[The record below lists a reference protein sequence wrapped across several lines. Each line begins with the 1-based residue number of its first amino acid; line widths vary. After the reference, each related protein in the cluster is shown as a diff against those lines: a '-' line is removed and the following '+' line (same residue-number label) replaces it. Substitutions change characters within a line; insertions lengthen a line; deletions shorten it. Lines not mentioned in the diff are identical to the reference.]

1 MKESDTIAAIATPI
15 GVGGVGV
22 VRISGEAAERVLK
35 KVFRSKNEKYEN
47 RKMYFGVFCG
57 KGFRDSCLAVL
68 FRAPHSYT
76 GEDVAEIH
84 CHGGRTLVHAV
95 LESVLAQGVRLADKG
110 EFTKRA
116 FLNGKLS
123 LSESE
128 GIIEMI
134 QAESRA
140 EINASYHLMTG
151 ELTRKVKEIQDGL
164 TDLIASLEAALDYP
178 QEEFDAVNTEREVRA
193 ADSRL
198 QTLLQTYASGK
209 LIKDGVGV
217 VLAGAPNAG
226 KSSLLNALL
235 SYDRAIVTEI
245 AGTTRD
251 AISESVEIDGIRFR
265 LTDTAGIR
273 ESRDP
278 IEKLG
283 VQRSRQAIAEADLI
297 LYVLDTDAQNDDSEE
312 ILPLLAEKKVIAVY
326 NKNDRKDFKKKPPKQ
341 LRTEYE
347 MQVSAKTGDGIG
359 ALKALMAEIVK
370 RDLISQNG
378 LILTN
383 ERHVNAL
390 QRAERLLSGLLADP
404 AATPDIAVMEL
415 TSAWQILGEITGTT
429 ASEEIVDAVFSKFCL
444 GK

>member
-134 QAESRA
+134 HAESRA

-178 QEEFDAVNTEREVRA
+178 EEEFDAVNTEREVRA

-198 QTLLQTYASGK
+198 QTLLKTYASGK

-273 ESRDP
+273 ESCDP

-341 LRTEYE
+341 LHTEYE

-390 QRAERLLSGLLADP
+390 ERAERLLSGLLADS

-415 TSAWQILGEITGTT
+415 TSAWKILGEITGTT

>member
-134 QAESRA
+134 HAESRA

-178 QEEFDAVNTEREVRA
+178 EEEFDAVNTEREVRA

-198 QTLLQTYASGK
+198 QTLLKTYASGK

>member
-178 QEEFDAVNTEREVRA
+178 EEEFDAVNTEREVRA

>member
-134 QAESRA
+134 HAESRA

-178 QEEFDAVNTEREVRA
+178 EEEFDAVNTEREVRA

-390 QRAERLLSGLLADP
+390 ERAERLLSGLLADP

>member
-134 QAESRA
+134 HAESRA

-178 QEEFDAVNTEREVRA
+178 EEEFDAVNTEREVRA

-198 QTLLQTYASGK
+198 RILLQTYASGK

-273 ESRDP
+273 ESCDP

-297 LYVLDTDAQNDDSEE
+297 LYVLDTDVQNDDSEE

-341 LRTEYE
+341 LHTEYE

-390 QRAERLLSGLLADP
+390 ERAERLLSGLLADS

>member
-1 MKESDTIAAIATPI
+1 MKESDTIAAIATPV

-134 QAESRA
+134 HAESRA

-178 QEEFDAVNTEREVRA
+178 EEEFDAVNTEREVRA

>member
-178 QEEFDAVNTEREVRA
+178 EEEFDAVNTEREVRA

-251 AISESVEIDGIRFR
+251 AISESVEIDGMLFR

>member
-134 QAESRA
+134 HAESRA

-178 QEEFDAVNTEREVRA
+178 EEEFDAVNTEREVRA

-251 AISESVEIDGIRFR
+251 AISESVEIDGMRFR

-312 ILPLLAEKKVIAVY
+312 ILQLLAEKKVIAVY

-390 QRAERLLSGLLADP
+390 ERAERLLSGLLADP

>member
-1 MKESDTIAAIATPI
+1 MKESDTIAAIATPV

-134 QAESRA
+134 HAESRA

-178 QEEFDAVNTEREVRA
+178 EEEFDAVNTEREVRA

-198 QTLLQTYASGK
+198 QTLLKTYASGK

-251 AISESVEIDGIRFR
+251 AISESVEIDGMRFR

-390 QRAERLLSGLLADP
+390 ERAERLLSGLLADP

>member
-134 QAESRA
+134 HAESRA

-178 QEEFDAVNTEREVRA
+178 EEEFDAVNTEREVRA

-312 ILPLLAEKKVIAVY
+312 ILPLLAEKNVIAVY

-390 QRAERLLSGLLADP
+390 ERAERLLSGLLADP

>member
-1 MKESDTIAAIATPI
+1 MKESDTIAAIATPV

-134 QAESRA
+134 HAESRA

-178 QEEFDAVNTEREVRA
+178 EEEFDAVNTEREVRA

-390 QRAERLLSGLLADP
+390 ERAERLLSGLLADP